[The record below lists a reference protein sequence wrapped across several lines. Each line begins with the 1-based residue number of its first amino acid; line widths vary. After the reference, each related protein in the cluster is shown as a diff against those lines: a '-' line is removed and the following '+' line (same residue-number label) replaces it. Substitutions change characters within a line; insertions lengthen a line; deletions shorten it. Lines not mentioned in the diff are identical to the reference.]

1 MDVIKE
7 LQQRLIPG
15 PEELMRPYWETW
27 ENCILYGKEHWA
39 AHETA
44 ALAAGVPSQ
53 IALKD
58 AGVLNPIMERE
69 LRGLAE
75 DDSPTYTDPAA
86 TALQARGWER
96 INDPRT
102 AKLPKSKGVK

>member
-15 PEELMRPYWETW
+15 PEELMRSYWQTW
-27 ENCILYGKEHWA
+27 ENCILYGKDHWA
-39 AHETA
+39 SHEAA

-53 IALKD
+53 MALKD

-69 LRGLAE
+69 LRGWVE
-75 DDSPTYTDPAA
+75 DDSPAYTDPAV
-86 TALQARGWER
+86 TALQARGWNR
-96 INDPRT
+96 INDPRA